1 VAHRAIS
8 RQHRNSVAFG
18 AKRTLSPIY
27 EASPRGNDF
36 SGSFSLQFC
45 DHYCDQ
51 RVPSTLAVIA
61 QPIFSVA
68 VASTPER
75 PVLAE
80 LGSQCLGF

>member
-1 VAHRAIS
+1 MMGFWSRIFFFSVSRCSAQKSKPLAIAGS
-8 RQHRNSVAFG
+8 
-18 AKRTLSPIY
+18 
-27 EASPRGNDF
+27 DF

-45 DHYCDQ
+45 DHHCDQ